1 MSDNLRQAQVVS
13 AFEYDNTTSAI
24 QQLAPGFT
32 NIYRGAGAP
41 TLTVE
46 NGNLY
51 FDESNNSLYVRAGDA
66 WIRATAD
73 VPDVDTNVF
82 LAYADNYVAPQVGG
96 FPTTGGFA
104 LENLGQTIGIDGV
117 ARWPN
122 TDSTVEGM
130 PGITYSPGP
139 GNGGTITNNT
149 GAAIDLSNGRL
160 DVDVSISSVDQ
171 SLTSLDVSF
180 RSQVRAFS
188 RFIITEANP
197 TTLTMTLTDP
207 QGEGVWNDGESFLV
221 FLTARGG
228 GITLNIDAFRLSF
241 TQTPFVNVPAAQE
254 SVTNFSLTRL
264 STSMF
269 LGIAVG
275 STAPMVSTGG
285 RGYVWT
291 EDARSTGTGQ
301 GFALVDSLVENADE
315 GTHQRLNSTGRG
327 YFRGTN
333 SWTQVDGQKSERL
346 IGDFRLENT
355 NGFTGGTAP
364 VWNQHP
370 AYFIIGE
377 FNDN

>member
-73 VPDVDTNVF
+73 ATGLDTNVF
-82 LAYADNYVAPQVGG
+82 LAYADTYTPAAVGG
-96 FPTTGGFA
+96 YPSTGGIA
-104 LENLGQTIGIDGV
+104 LDNLGTVVGRDGV
-117 ARWPN
+117 TAWPA
-122 TDSTVEGM
+122 TASTVEGVSGISYV
-130 PGITYSPGP
+130 PGTGSI
-139 GNGGTITNNT
+139 GTLTNNT
-149 GAAIDLSNGRL
+149 GADIDLRNGRL
-160 DVDVSISSVDQ
+160 DVDVTITSVDQ
-171 SLTSLDVSF
+171 SLTQLDVSF
-180 RSQVRAFS
+180 RTA
-188 RFIITEANP
+188 TEGFVIREPSP
-197 TTLTMTLTDP
+197 TPITMTLTDLTSTA
-207 QGEGVWNDGESFLV
+207 VWNVGEPFNI
-221 FLTARGG
+221 FITPRGG
-228 GITLNIDAFRLSF
+228 GITLTIDSVRLSF
-241 TQTPFVNVPAAQE
+241 TQTSFTRAPASAE
-254 SVTNFSLTRL
+254 SVTNFSLTPT
-264 STSMF
+264 SDSMF
-269 LGIAVG
+269 LGIAAG
-275 STAPMVSTGG
+275 SARPMVSTGG
-285 RGYVWT
+285 RGYVWI
-291 EDARSTGTGQ
+291 EYARSGGTGQ
-301 GFALVDSLVENADE
+301 GFAIVDSLVENADE